1 MTPQTR
7 YTQVAIILHWLIAL
21 GVIGLIVAGK
31 WMAGAINRPE
41 TQALAYDVFQL
52 HKSVGITVLL
62 LTILRLAWRLG
73 HRPPPLPD
81 AMPGWQKAAATG
93 AHWLFYLLLIGIPLS
108 GWALVS
114 ASPLGLPTLLY
125 GVVEW
130 PHIAALTHVADRQA
144 TAHQLEEVH
153 ELLGNA
159 MLLLVLLHV
168 AAALKHQ
175 YLDRDNLLARMLP
188 FLARG

>member
-1 MTPQTR
+1 MTPRTR

-21 GVIGLIVAGK
+21 GVIGLIAAGK
-31 WMAGAINRPE
+31 WMVGAINRPD
-41 TQALAYDVFQL
+41 TQALAFDVYQL

-62 LTILRLAWRLG
+62 LTVLRLAWRLG
-73 HRPPPLPD
+73 HRPPPLPE
-81 AMPGWQKAAATG
+81 AMPGWQKAAAVG

-108 GWALVS
+108 GWAVVS

-130 PHIAALTHVADRQA
+130 PHIGALTHVADRQA
-144 TAHQLEEVH
+144 TTHQLEEIH

-159 MLLLVLLHV
+159 MLLLVVLHA

-175 YLDRDNLLARMLP
+175 FLDRDNLLARMLP